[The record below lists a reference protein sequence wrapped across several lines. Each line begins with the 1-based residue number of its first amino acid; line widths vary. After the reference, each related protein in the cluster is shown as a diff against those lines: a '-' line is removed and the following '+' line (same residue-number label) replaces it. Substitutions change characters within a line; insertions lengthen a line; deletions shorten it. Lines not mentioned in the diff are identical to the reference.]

1 MLGFFADLL
10 AKVGS
15 FVATTSEI
23 GCIMWIIADEPECPQ
38 SLIK

>member
-1 MLGFFADLL
+1 MLGIFVDLL

-15 FVATTSEI
+15 FVATTSEV
-23 GCIMWIIADEPECPQ
+23 GCLTLFFIDEPECPQ

>member
-1 MLGFFADLL
+1 MLGLFVDLL

-15 FVATTSEI
+15 FVANTTEM
-23 GCIMWIIADEPECPQ
+23 GCVLFMLFEEPKCPQ

>member
-1 MLGFFADLL
+1 MLGLFVDLM

-15 FVATTSEI
+15 FVASTTEI
-23 GCIMWIIADEPECPQ
+23 GCVLYFFLDEPKCPQ

>member
-23 GCIMWIIADEPECPQ
+23 GCLYFFVLDEPKCPQ